1 LVINASTLKKLKP
14 CIGVTSIEH
23 QKSSK
28 QSEKVKK
35 KTKTNKQ
42 TNKKNNK
49 TTPPEVIR

>member
-35 KTKTNKQ
+35 KTKNKQ
-42 TNKKNNK
+42 TNKQKKQQNN
-49 TTPPEVIR
+49 PA